1 MGQSSSPDVT
11 MNKDYVEYEKQI
23 TEMTMEALQIPKN
36 GCQNTRESWQKL
48 PLEEMGQCNYLLI
61 LGYLPSASLK
71 EKLQVT
77 NVPLPQ
83 TTSFSGT
90 LMTLVYLNVF
100 LVSY

>member
-48 PLEEMGQCNYLLI
+48 PLEEMG
-61 LGYLPSASLK
+61 
-71 EKLQVT
+71 
-77 NVPLPQ
+77 
-83 TTSFSGT
+83 
-90 LMTLVYLNVF
+90 
-100 LVSY
+100 